1 MAFYLSIENIDV
13 RIAPLFFSVI
23 PLFIKFISN
32 QNNTSPIQEVSNS
45 HLKLKSINEGNELGM
60 DQNSIIQHSDN
71 LTLSKTQKVIALG
84 FATQGL
90 GYATVMT
97 ALPTIKSRFMLSDD
111 LLSLIILGVCI
122 AAALGSILADRIAV
136 KRGSRVAIV
145 TGFIFEAIGIAVAAF
160 SPNILLMIASF
171 FVYGLGLGCLDAA
184 LNMQAVMM
192 EQRLGKSVFGSFF
205 ACYTAAAFLGALIMS
220 ATVST
225 TLGAT
230 AALCIAVV
238 IALIS
243 SQLSRN
249 CLFNQKQNAESHP
262 QEKPAIPY
270 QQLLIFGLMIL
281 IVFTVDSAISTWSSI
296 YLKDVLASSAT
307 IAPLGYAA
315 YQIGILLTRLSL
327 DYVLQFKTATWIALV
342 TILIGAFGCA
352 ISGISHSLI
361 TVIIGFALAGVAVG
375 ALVPLT
381 FSAAG
386 RLDENRRDEIIAR
399 VNIFNYGGAVAGAV
413 IVGLLATP
421 FGYAPSFIGLA
432 FALLGILY
440 FRKRLI

>member
-1 MAFYLSIENIDV
+1 MDLNHHIQGV
-13 RIAPLFFSVI
+13 
-23 PLFIKFISN
+23 
-32 QNNTSPIQEVSNS
+32 NNP
-45 HLKLKSINEGNELGM
+45 M
-60 DQNSIIQHSDN
+60 
-71 LTLSKTQKVIALG
+71 LSKTRKVIALG

-97 ALPTIKSRFMLSDD
+97 ALPTIKGRFRLSDD
-111 LLSLIILGVCI
+111 QLSLIILGVCI

-136 KRGSRVAIV
+136 KLGSRLAVV
-145 TGFIFEAIGIAVAAF
+145 TGFIFEAIGIALAAF
-160 SPNILLMIASF
+160 SPNVILMIASF
-171 FVYGLGLGCLDAA
+171 LLYGLGLGCLDAA

-192 EQRLGKSVFGSFF
+192 EQRLGKSVFGVFF

-225 TLGAT
+225 ALGAT
-230 AALCIAVV
+230 TALCIAVV
-238 IALIS
+238 IAFIT
-243 SQLSRN
+243 SQLSRQW
-249 CLFNQKQNAESHP
+249 LFQQKQCSEILS

-270 QQLLIFGLMIL
+270 QQLLIFGLIIL

-327 DYVLQFKTATWIALV
+327 DYLLQFKTATWIALV
-342 TILIGAFGCA
+342 TLLIGAFGCVL
-352 ISGISHSLI
+352 SGISHSLV
-361 TVIIGFALAGVAVG
+361 TVILGFALAGVAVG

-381 FSAAG
+381 YSAVG
-386 RLDENRRDEIIAR
+386 RLDESRRDEIIAR

-432 FALLGILY
+432 FALLSIIYL
-440 FRKRLI
+440 RKRLV

>member
-1 MAFYLSIENIDV
+1 MDLNHDIHNEN
-13 RIAPLFFSVI
+13 
-23 PLFIKFISN
+23 
-32 QNNTSPIQEVSNS
+32 
-45 HLKLKSINEGNELGM
+45 
-60 DQNSIIQHSDN
+60 N
-71 LTLSKTQKVIALG
+71 LMLSKTRKVIALG

-97 ALPTIKSRFMLSDD
+97 ALPTIKGRFRLSDD
-111 LLSLIILGVCI
+111 QLSLIILGVCI

-136 KRGSRVAIV
+136 KLGSRLAVV
-145 TGFIFEAIGIAVAAF
+145 TGFIFEAIGIAIAAL
-160 SPNILLMIASF
+160 SPNVMVMIASF
-171 FVYGLGLGCLDAA
+171 LLYGLGLGCLDAA

-192 EQRLGKSVFGSFF
+192 EQRLGKSVFGGFF

-230 AALCIAVV
+230 TALCIAVV
-238 IALIS
+238 IAFIT
-243 SQLSRN
+243 SQLSRH
-249 CLFNQKQNAESHP
+249 CLFQQKQSSDIHL
-262 QEKPAIPY
+262 QEKAAIPY
-270 QQLLIFGLMIL
+270 QQLLIFGLIIL

-307 IAPLGYAA
+307 VAPLGYAA

-327 DYVLQFKTATWIALV
+327 DYLLQFKTAAWVALL
-342 TILIGAFGCA
+342 TLLIGAFGCVL
-352 ISGISHSLI
+352 SGISHSLV
-361 TVIIGFALAGVAVG
+361 TVILGFALAGVAVG

-381 FSAAG
+381 YSAVG
-386 RLDENRRDEIIAR
+386 RLDESRRDEIIAR

-421 FGYAPSFIGLA
+421 FGYAPSFIGLG
-432 FALLGILY
+432 FALLSIIYL
-440 FRKRLI
+440 RKRLV

>member
-1 MAFYLSIENIDV
+1 MDLNHNIQ
-13 RIAPLFFSVI
+13 SV
-23 PLFIKFISN
+23 
-32 QNNTSPIQEVSNS
+32 NN
-45 HLKLKSINEGNELGM
+45 LM
-60 DQNSIIQHSDN
+60 
-71 LTLSKTQKVIALG
+71 LSKTRKVIALG

-97 ALPTIKSRFMLSDD
+97 ALPTIKGRFRLSDD
-111 LLSLIILGVCI
+111 QLSLIILGVCI

-136 KRGSRVAIV
+136 KLGSRLAVV
-145 TGFIFEAIGIAVAAF
+145 TGFIFEAIGIAIAAF
-160 SPNILLMIASF
+160 SPNVILMIASF
-171 FVYGLGLGCLDAA
+171 LLYGLGLGCLDAA

-192 EQRLGKSVFGSFF
+192 EQRLGKSVFGGFF

-225 TLGAT
+225 ALGAT
-230 AALCIAVV
+230 TALCIAVA
-238 IALIS
+238 IAFIT
-243 SQLSRN
+243 SQLSRHW
-249 CLFNQKQNAESHP
+249 LFQQKQCSEILS

-270 QQLLIFGLMIL
+270 QQLLIFGLIIL
-281 IVFTVDSAISTWSSI
+281 IVFIVDSAISTWSSI

-327 DYVLQFKTATWIALV
+327 DYLLQFKTATWIALV
-342 TILIGAFGCA
+342 TLLIGAFGCVL
-352 ISGISHSLI
+352 SGISHSLV
-361 TVIIGFALAGVAVG
+361 TVILGFALAGVAVG

-381 FSAAG
+381 YSAVG
-386 RLDENRRDEIIAR
+386 RLDESRRDEIIAR

-432 FALLGILY
+432 FALLSIIYL
-440 FRKRLI
+440 RKRLV